1 MRRVC
6 LVSMFLSILPL
17 VADSRPNAPPKT
29 PPPTPREIAWRVL
42 SGVHLAAGKAQ
53 AAVQP
58 YLMLHLAENTVEFN
72 RKMALTEFRDSF
84 TDARIMETTYRAPLQ
99 AQIVSS
105 VAPID
110 IPTAVDLVRTVRPN
124 PAQRFARDNWDRSV
138 QAINSQLMAHYRPDE
153 AVELIK
159 LVSTPGVF
167 PNQAASNL
175 IGTLPPADDRRLG
188 VFGYAA
194 TCYRQ
199 FPFPGFTTLVNDYWQ
214 VMPRTLVV
222 MAANAVADDGSH
234 ATKTELTQILPI
246 LREVDPPR
254 AERLLSEHPEI
265 EDPNKQKPHKKTY
278 QEQDDERQLRS
289 IAAQELTNP
298 MRALQSARYIH
309 DADARE
315 QIILQIAT
323 DVLQNGGNP
332 DVASL
337 ALQMLLQLPAKSQRD
352 LAAQLA
358 ELAAYSGKSDQA
370 ERFVNAAFDL
380 AGKLQEVDMDA
391 KSDCGV
397 NPAPRDWWPST
408 AAYRAAMHA
417 AVAVF
422 HESGDR
428 YLPRFQPDAD
438 LYLLLSVEF
447 ARALLGGSTTSTPV
461 LNCTDAVAIAQ
472 EDVPS
477 S

>member
-1 MRRVC
+1 
-6 LVSMFLSILPL
+6 
-17 VADSRPNAPPKT
+17 
-29 PPPTPREIAWRVL
+29 
-42 SGVHLAAGKAQ
+42 
-53 AAVQP
+53 
-58 YLMLHLAENTVEFN
+58 
-72 RKMALTEFRDSF
+72 
-84 TDARIMETTYRAPLQ
+84 
-99 AQIVSS
+99 
-105 VAPID
+105 
-110 IPTAVDLVRTVRPN
+110 
-124 PAQRFARDNWDRSV
+124 
-138 QAINSQLMAHYRPDE
+138 
-153 AVELIK
+153 
-159 LVSTPGVF
+159 
-167 PNQAASNL
+167 
-175 IGTLPPADDRRLG
+175 
-188 VFGYAA
+188 
-194 TCYRQ
+194 
-199 FPFPGFTTLVNDYWQ
+199 
-214 VMPRTLVV
+214 

-391 KSDCGV
+391 KSNCGV

-422 HESGDR
+422 HDSGDR
-428 YLPRFQPDAD
+428 YLPRFQADAD
-438 LYLLLSVEF
+438 LFYY
-447 ARALLGGSTTSTPV
+447 
-461 LNCTDAVAIAQ
+461 
-472 EDVPS
+472 
-477 S
+477 